1 VDLTRKEKNKNAA
14 NCLVSVNKILN
25 VKAKIIKVRTLL
37 MKYSPPA
44 KIRTKDENILSGG
57 ENSAYGFVCTYN

>member
-1 VDLTRKEKNKNAA
+1 
-14 NCLVSVNKILN
+14 
-25 VKAKIIKVRTLL
+25 